1 MTNYVELHCHSN
13 FSLLDGASHP
23 EDLVVRAAG
32 LEMEALALTDH
43 DAVYGAV
50 RFVEVARTRGIRPIL
65 GAELTLVGGS
75 HLTLLVE
82 DETGWGNL
90 CWLISRARHN
100 APKGQP
106 ALPPAGL
113 IGHTQGLIALSGCR
127 QGEVAAALLRKDRE
141 GALAAARR
149 YRDLFGQDRFWIE
162 LQHHLLPDDDALVDG
177 LVGLAR
183 HLELGYVATNNVHYA
198 TRNGRQLQDVLV
210 CIRHRTRLDEADP
223 FLRPNSEFYLK
234 PAWRMA
240 PLFAAY
246 PQALANTR
254 RIAERCQFEL
264 RYGLQDLP
272 RFPTPAGLDAL
283 TYLRRLCQDAV
294 PARYPGPP
302 SRVWEQLDHELAVI
316 QRAGLANYFLIV
328 WDLVHFARENGIR
341 CQGRGSA
348 ANSMAAYLLGIT
360 PIDPLA
366 HDLVFERFLS
376 DARPPLPPGPPATYP
391 GAQNGYAC
399 GPSAP
404 SRHRLGSPGAG
415 AGRTGQEGAGE
426 GGIVPDIDIDFQA
439 NRREEVIQYV
449 YRRYGPEHTAMA
461 CTLVTFRARSAWRDV
476 SKALGLSPQATGGG
490 LSPLITGGLSPELLS
505 QTAEELDAAPTP
517 EKAPADSGQRTA
529 DVSAAS
535 PPDQDPLVTVR
546 ALCRQIEGFPRHL
559 GIHNGGM
566 VITGPPLA
574 RRVPA
579 EPATMPGRV
588 VVQWDKEALETVGL
602 VKIDLL
608 GLRMLSAV
616 AEAVEIVGETTG
628 KSIDLD
634 RLTFDDPAVY
644 DMIASADTIGV
655 FQVESRAQA
664 QILPRLRPRRF
675 EDLVVSISLIRPGPI
690 QGNMVHPY
698 LRRRLGLEPVTY
710 PHPSLKPA
718 LAETLGVVLFQEQVL
733 KVARDLA
740 AFTPGQGEQL
750 RRALG
755 GKRGEAE
762 IEAFRDTFLE
772 GARARSVPE
781 PVAEAVFAQLKA
793 FGGYSFPK
801 SHAAAFAVLVY
812 QSAWLKCYYPAA
824 FYTAL
829 LNNQPM
835 GFWSPAVL
843 VGDARR
849 HGIRILPVDIQRSQ
863 ARGKVEEMGIR
874 LGLNYVHGLGEAG
887 ITRLEEARSAG
898 AFDTL
903 ADFCRRT
910 RLPRSAVENLI
921 LAGAMDGWGMPR
933 RQLLWQLGRL
943 HYHQEE
949 LDLVFPDEGVA
960 LPPLSLAEAM
970 AAEYGMLGLSTGDHV
985 MTLYRPWLVRHGIL
999 SSRELETSTDGGR
1012 VRAAGLVVM
1021 HQAPPTAK
1029 GHHFITLE
1037 DEEGL
1042 INVIVRPKIYTGYRH
1057 ILHTAPLLI
1066 VEGMVQRRDSV
1077 VNLLALRVTALDR
1090 N

>member
-1 MTNYVELHCHSN
+1 MANYVELHCHSN

-23 EDLVVRAAG
+23 EDLVARAAQ

-50 RFVEVARTRGIRPIL
+50 RFVEAAQAWGIRPIL

-100 APKGQP
+100 APKGQ
-106 ALPPAGL
+106 ATLPSAEL
-113 IGHTQGLIALSGCR
+113 AGHTQGLIALSGCR

-141 GALAAARR
+141 RALVAACR
-149 YRDLFGQDRFWIE
+149 YRDIFGRDRFWIE

-183 HLELGYVATNNVHYA
+183 HLGLGYVATNNVHYA
-198 TRNGRQLQDVLV
+198 TRDGRQIQDVLV
-210 CIRHRTRLDEADP
+210 CIRHRTRLDEAGP

-246 PQALANTR
+246 PKPLANTR

-272 RFPTPAGLDAL
+272 RFPTPPGLDAL
-283 TYLRRLCQDAV
+283 AYLRHLCQEAM
-294 PARYPGPP
+294 PARYPDPS

-328 WDLVHFARENGIR
+328 WDLVRFARENGIR

-376 DARPPLPPGPPATYP
+376 DARAPLPPGPPAR
-391 GAQNGYAC
+391 
-399 GPSAP
+399 S
-404 SRHRLGSPGAG
+404 
-415 AGRTGQEGAGE
+415 QEGAG
-426 GGIVPDIDIDFQA
+426 GQRMVPDIDIDFQA
-439 NRREEVIQYV
+439 DRREEVIQYV

-476 SKALGLSPQATGGG
+476 SKALGLSPLTAGGLSPLTAGGLSPPATGGG
-490 LSPLITGGLSPELLS
+490 LSPELLRR
-505 QTAEELDAAPTP
+505 TAEILDAAPTT
-517 EKAPADSGQRTA
+517 EKEPAVGGRRSA
-529 DVSAAS
+529 DASAAS
-535 PPDQDPLVTVR
+535 PPDQDPLAAVR
-546 ALCRQIEGFPRHL
+546 ALCQQLEGFPRHL

-574 RRVPA
+574 GRVPT

-588 VVQWDKEALETVGL
+588 VVQWDKEALETIGL

-616 AEAVEIVGETTG
+616 AEAVEIVWETRG

-644 DMIASADTIGV
+644 DMIAGADTIGV

-664 QILPRLRPRRF
+664 QILPRLQPRRF

-718 LAETLGVVLFQEQVL
+718 LVETLGVILFQEQVL
-733 KVARDLA
+733 KVARALA
-740 AFTPGQGEQL
+740 GFTPGQGEQL

-755 GKRGEAE
+755 GKRGEVE
-762 IEAFRDTFLE
+762 IEAFRGIFLE
-772 GARARSVPE
+772 GARVRSVPE

-824 FYTAL
+824 FFTAL

-863 ARGKVEEMGIR
+863 AGCRVEEMGIR
-874 LGLNYVHGLGEAG
+874 LGLNYVQGLGEAG
-887 ITRLEEARSAG
+887 TARLEEARSAG
-898 AFDTL
+898 VFDTL
-903 ADFCRRT
+903 ADFCQRT
-910 RLPRSAVENLI
+910 RLPRRAVENLI
-921 LAGAMDGWGMPR
+921 LVGAMDGWGVPR
-933 RQLLWQLGRL
+933 RRLLWQLGRL

-960 LPPLSLAEAM
+960 LPPLSQAEAM
-970 AAEYGMLGLSTGDHV
+970 AAEYGVLGLSTGDHV

-999 SSRELETSTDGGR
+999 SSRELETSADGGR

-1021 HQAPPTAK
+1021 HQAPPTAR

-1066 VEGMVQRRDSV
+1066 IEGMVQRRDRV
-1077 VNLLALRVTALDR
+1077 VNLLALRVAPLSR